1 MENIKLTIDKKEV
14 IVPKGTTILD
24 AAKKA
29 GIRIPTL
36 CFMKLEEFHYE
47 NNPGS
52 CRICIVD
59 VAGNK
64 KLLPSCK
71 TLCTEGMVVTTHSPR
86 VLNARRT
93 IMELILSNHPFE
105 CLTCRKNG
113 YCELQTLAS
122 ELGIRE
128 IRYPGEKSTFPPDI
142 SPAIVRDLD
151 KCIMCRRCETMCN
164 SVQSVGAI
172 SAINRGFNAII
183 STGFSEDIALGNCTF
198 CGQCVAICPVG
209 ALGGNSS
216 IEEVLEV
223 LADPTKTVVAQT
235 APAVRTALGK
245 AFGMESD
252 SAVTGKMVSALRALG
267 FDYVFDTDFAADLTI
282 MEEGTELLGRI
293 SNLLEGKRDVK
304 IPLMTSCCPGWVN
317 FVEQNYPELIDNL
330 STAKSPQQM
339 MGAVIKNY
347 FATKLNIP
355 RENVVVVSLMPCL
368 AKKFECLRPEMGSE
382 GDPDVNYVLYT
393 RELARLIRFANVNF
407 EELPE
412 SNFDSPLGES
422 TGAGTI
428 FGTTG
433 GVMEAV
439 VRTAYSIYT
448 GKPAPKIDF
457 EELRGFEG
465 IKQATIDFNGV
476 EIKLGIAHGLGNARK
491 LADSIVDGTSDFHA
505 IEVMACP
512 GGCIGGG
519 GQPFHHGDMSVL
531 KKRATAL
538 YEVDRQKTLRKSH
551 ENPAVRKLYA
561 DFLGTPCGPLSH
573 KLLHTHYL
581 DRKKIVGIYPHNL
594 ETAKEIGSIC
604 LSPQTIEELKTIC
617 GKFNNDPGELIN
629 ILHAVQEH
637 VGYLPKE
644 VQEVVAEQ
652 LRIPLSKV
660 YGVVTFYSFFTMA
673 PKGKYPISVCLGT
686 ACYVRGAEKVL
697 DEFRNLLKIKLGETT
712 PDGLFSLDCLRCVG
726 ACGFSPVVLVGKKV
740 YVRMTPEKVR
750 DVLNDYYCL

>member
-1 MENIKLTIDKKEV
+1 MGTIKLTIDNKEV
-14 IVPKGTTILD
+14 IVPEGTTILE
-24 AAKKA
+24 ASKSV
-29 GIRIPTL
+29 GIKIPTL
-36 CFMKLEEFHYE
+36 CFMKLDELHYE
-47 NNPGS
+47 NSPGS
-52 CRICIVD
+52 CRICVVEI
-59 VAGNK
+59 AGNK
-64 KLLPSCK
+64 KLMPSCK
-71 TLCTEGMVVTTHSPR
+71 TLCAEGMVVRTHNPR

-113 YCELQTLAS
+113 QCELQNVAS

-128 IRYPGEKSTFPPDI
+128 IHYPGEKSTFSPDV

-172 SAINRGFNAII
+172 SAINRGFNSII
-183 STGFSEDIALGNCTF
+183 STGFGEDIELGNCTY

-209 ALGGNSS
+209 ALGGKSS
-216 IEEVLEV
+216 VDQVLDV
-223 LADPTKTVVAQT
+223 LADSSKVVVAQT

-252 SAVTGKMVSALRALG
+252 QVVTGKMVSALRAIG
-267 FDYVFDTDFAADLTI
+267 FNYVFDTDFAADLTI
-282 MEEGTELLGRI
+282 MEEGTELLGRLTHLI
-293 SNLLEGKRDVK
+293 EGKADAR

-347 FATKLNIP
+347 FAKKLNRP
-355 RENVVVVSLMPCL
+355 RKDIVVVSLMPCL
-368 AKKFECLRPEMGSE
+368 AKKYECMREDMSVE

-393 RELARLIRFANVNF
+393 RELVRLIRFANVDF
-407 EELPE
+407 QSLPE
-412 SNFDSPLGES
+412 SDFDSPLGES

-428 FGTTG
+428 FGATG

-457 EELRGFEG
+457 QELRGFEG
-465 IKQATIDFNGV
+465 IKKATIDFDGV
-476 EIKLGIAHGLGNARK
+476 QIKLGIAHGLGNARK
-491 LADSIVDGTSDFHA
+491 LAESILNGTSDFHA
-505 IEVMACP
+505 VEVMACP

-519 GQPFHHGDMSVL
+519 GQPFHHGDMSVI
-531 KKRATAL
+531 KKRAAAL
-538 YEVDRQKTLRKSH
+538 YDADRQKSLRKSH
-551 ENPAVRKLYA
+551 ENPSVQKLYA
-561 DFLGTPCGPLSH
+561 DFLGTPCGPVSH
-573 KLLHTHYL
+573 RLLHTHYTN
-581 DRKKIVGIYPHNL
+581 RRKIVGVYPVYH
-594 ETAKEIGSIC
+594 ESTKENGAIC
-604 LSPQTIEELKTIC
+604 LSASTIESLKTIC
-617 GKFNNDPGELIN
+617 GKFDNDPKELIN
-629 ILHAVQEH
+629 ILHAVQEL

-644 VQEVVAEQ
+644 VQEIVAEQ

-697 DEFRNLLKIKLGETT
+697 DEFKNLLKIKVGETT
-712 PDGLFSLDCLRCVG
+712 ADGLFSLDCLRCVG

-750 DVLNDYYCL
+750 DVLNDFYSL

>member
-71 TLCTEGMVVTTHSPR
+71 TLCIEGMVVTTHSPR

-113 YCELQTLAS
+113 HCELQTLAS

-252 SAVTGKMVSALRALG
+252 SAVT
-267 FDYVFDTDFAADLTI
+267 
-282 MEEGTELLGRI
+282 
-293 SNLLEGKRDVK
+293 
-304 IPLMTSCCPGWVN
+304 
-317 FVEQNYPELIDNL
+317 
-330 STAKSPQQM
+330 
-339 MGAVIKNY
+339 
-347 FATKLNIP
+347 
-355 RENVVVVSLMPCL
+355 
-368 AKKFECLRPEMGSE
+368 
-382 GDPDVNYVLYT
+382 
-393 RELARLIRFANVNF
+393 
-407 EELPE
+407 
-412 SNFDSPLGES
+412 
-422 TGAGTI
+422 
-428 FGTTG
+428 
-433 GVMEAV
+433 
-439 VRTAYSIYT
+439 
-448 GKPAPKIDF
+448 
-457 EELRGFEG
+457 
-465 IKQATIDFNGV
+465 
-476 EIKLGIAHGLGNARK
+476 
-491 LADSIVDGTSDFHA
+491 
-505 IEVMACP
+505 
-512 GGCIGGG
+512 
-519 GQPFHHGDMSVL
+519 
-531 KKRATAL
+531 
-538 YEVDRQKTLRKSH
+538 
-551 ENPAVRKLYA
+551 
-561 DFLGTPCGPLSH
+561 
-573 KLLHTHYL
+573 
-581 DRKKIVGIYPHNL
+581 
-594 ETAKEIGSIC
+594 
-604 LSPQTIEELKTIC
+604 
-617 GKFNNDPGELIN
+617 
-629 ILHAVQEH
+629 
-637 VGYLPKE
+637 
-644 VQEVVAEQ
+644 
-652 LRIPLSKV
+652 
-660 YGVVTFYSFFTMA
+660 
-673 PKGKYPISVCLGT
+673 
-686 ACYVRGAEKVL
+686 
-697 DEFRNLLKIKLGETT
+697 
-712 PDGLFSLDCLRCVG
+712 
-726 ACGFSPVVLVGKKV
+726 
-740 YVRMTPEKVR
+740 
-750 DVLNDYYCL
+750 

>member
-1 MENIKLTIDKKEV
+1 
-14 IVPKGTTILD
+14 
-24 AAKKA
+24 
-29 GIRIPTL
+29 
-36 CFMKLEEFHYE
+36 
-47 NNPGS
+47 
-52 CRICIVD
+52 
-59 VAGNK
+59 
-64 KLLPSCK
+64 
-71 TLCTEGMVVTTHSPR
+71 
-86 VLNARRT
+86 
-93 IMELILSNHPFE
+93 
-105 CLTCRKNG
+105 
-113 YCELQTLAS
+113 
-122 ELGIRE
+122 
-128 IRYPGEKSTFPPDI
+128 
-142 SPAIVRDLD
+142 
-151 KCIMCRRCETMCN
+151 
-164 SVQSVGAI
+164 
-172 SAINRGFNAII
+172 
-183 STGFSEDIALGNCTF
+183 
-198 CGQCVAICPVG
+198 
-209 ALGGNSS
+209 
-216 IEEVLEV
+216 
-223 LADPTKTVVAQT
+223 
-235 APAVRTALGK
+235 
-245 AFGMESD
+245 
-252 SAVTGKMVSALRALG
+252 
-267 FDYVFDTDFAADLTI
+267 

-293 SNLLEGKRDVK
+293 SNLLEGKSDVK
-304 IPLMTSCCPGWVN
+304 NPLMTSCCPGWVN

-347 FATKLNIP
+347 FAAKLNIP
-355 RENVVVVSLMPCL
+355 RKNVVVVSLMPCL

-476 EIKLGIAHGLGNARK
+476 QIKLGIAHGLGNARK
-491 LADSIVDGTSDFHA
+491 LADSIVDGSSDFHA

-581 DRKKIVGIYPHNL
+581 DRKKIVGIYPHNQ

-617 GKFNNDPGELIN
+617 SKFNNDAGELIN

-652 LRIPLSKV
+652 VRIPLSKV